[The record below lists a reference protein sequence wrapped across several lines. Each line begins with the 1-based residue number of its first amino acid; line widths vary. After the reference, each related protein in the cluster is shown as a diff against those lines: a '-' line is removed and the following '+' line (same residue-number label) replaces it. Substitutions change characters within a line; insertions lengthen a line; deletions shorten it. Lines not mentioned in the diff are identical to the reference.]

1 MKERG
6 REVLFQS
13 FALRFDN
20 GREKKKRKKYQDRL
34 FSSIVNPARFNQP
47 PVRNFIGA
55 FSPLFRFS
63 SKYSSGSGFGL

>member
-1 MKERG
+1 MKERDEKCSS
-6 REVLFQS
+6 RVS
-13 FALRFDN
+13 RFASIT
-20 GREKKKRKKYQDRL
+20 GEKKKKRKKYQDRL

>member
-1 MKERG
+1 M
-6 REVLFQS
+6 LSQS

-20 GREKKKRKKYQDRL
+20 GGGEKKKKKKKYQDRL

-47 PVRNFIGA
+47 RLEISSA
-55 FSPLFRFS
+55 RFSYFVFPPS